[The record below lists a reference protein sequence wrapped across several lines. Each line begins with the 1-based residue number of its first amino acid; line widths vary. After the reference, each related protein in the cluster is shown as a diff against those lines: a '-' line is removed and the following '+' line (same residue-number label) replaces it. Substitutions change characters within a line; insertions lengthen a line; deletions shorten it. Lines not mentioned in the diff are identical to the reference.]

1 MCLVHLHGLRFF
13 AAQLLRDLK
22 ASYIAFRPV
31 KPAQDARFDGTEVVD
46 VKRAL
51 VWVERVPE
59 TFLKSSQAASL
70 HKLQESTAP
79 RLCTSRERGFGSNNS
94 LRRSRSLYRLQHVSL
109 HQLQQGWHRVVLAK
123 QTQAEL
129 CKLGVC

>member
-1 MCLVHLHGLRFF
+1 M
-13 AAQLLRDLK
+13 
-22 ASYIAFRPV
+22 
-31 KPAQDARFDGTEVVD
+31 D

-59 TFLKSSQAASL
+59 TFLKSSQASSL

-79 RLCTSRERGFGSNNS
+79 RLCTSREREFGSSNS

-109 HQLQQGWHRVVLAK
+109 HQLQQGRHRAVLAK
-123 QTQAEL
+123 TTQAEL
-129 CKLGVC
+129 CKLGVCYQQKSAVSFRHIFTFMAEGEEPSPLSPDL